1 MGTVN
6 KSGPATQNYLANVNK
21 FTNNLYIA
29 DLASNN
35 QAGSARAV
43 RVKSIVLDSAHP
55 RFKDLGGWDA
65 LGVIEYEDVANPVIV
80 SPLPIARPLLGNNK
94 TFPLLEEIVYIFP
107 LPNRDI
113 NQTTT
118 DTFDYYVNVVALWNH
133 PHHNA
138 YPTNAN
144 QKPES
149 QQKTYQQTELGN
161 VSKISSQPVTLNLGN
176 TFVERSNIHP
186 LLPFE
191 GDIIYEGR
199 WGNSIRLGS
208 TVTTKPPIVKPLNNW
223 SVTGSSGDPIIILRN
238 GQGSSFSAGWL
249 PVVENI
255 NNDESSIYLTS
266 TQNIPLT
273 AENTSYTSYNTGS
286 APTAPNQYAGKQI
299 ILNSGRLVFNSTN
312 DHILLTSN
320 KSINLNTSNFNVDS
334 PNGQVVLQTFVDINQ
349 VGSIK
354 LGDKDAT
361 EPLLYGNITQ
371 DLLQELITSI
381 KTFTSGVSKVP
392 PTTPE
397 IASII
402 SYAAVLNGQVTA
414 IEQNIL
420 PKIKSNISYTK

>member
-1 MGTVN
+1 MGKQQLRVGFNALN
-6 KSGPATQNYLANVNK
+6 KNINSNLNNGFALNQLSLLAAQSK
-21 FTNNLYIA
+21 ITP
-29 DLASNN
+29 
-35 QAGSARAV
+35 V

-55 RFKDLGGWDA
+55 RFKELGEWDA
-65 LGVIEYEDVANPVIV
+65 LGTIEYQDVVNPLESDVYPV
-80 SPLPIARPLLGNNK
+80 ARPLLGNNK
-94 TFPLLEEIVYIFP
+94 AFPLLEEIVYILSFP
-107 LPNRDI
+107 NTSI
-113 NQTTT
+113 GQITSNEST
-118 DTFDYYVNVVALWNH
+118 YYISIVALWNH

-138 YPTNAN
+138 YPSAAN

-149 QQKTYQQTELGN
+149 QQKTYTQTQLGN

-223 SVTGSSGDPIIILRN
+223 STSGSSGDPIMILRN
-238 GQGSSFSAGWL
+238 GQGSSFSEGWL
-249 PVVENI
+249 PVVEDI
-255 NNDESSIYLTS
+255 NNNDSSIYLAS
-266 TQNIPLT
+266 TQNIPLS
-273 AENTSYTSYNTGS
+273 ASNTSYTSYNTGS
-286 APTAPNQYAGKQI
+286 APIAPNQYAGKQI
-299 ILNSGRLVFNSTN
+299 VLNSGRLVFNSTN

-334 PNGQVVLQTFVDINQ
+334 PNGQVVLQTFVDVNQ

-371 DLLQELITSI
+371 DLLQQLITSI
-381 KTFTSGVSKVP
+381 KTFTNSVSVAP
-392 PTTPE
+392 NVAA
-397 IASII
+397 IAV
-402 SYAAVLNGQVTA
+402 YAQTLNYQVTA

>member
-1 MGTVN
+1 MGKQQLRVGFNALN
-6 KSGPATQNYLANVNK
+6 KNINSNLNNGFALNQLSLLAAQSK
-21 FTNNLYIA
+21 ITP
-29 DLASNN
+29 
-35 QAGSARAV
+35 V

-55 RFKDLGGWDA
+55 RFKELGEWDA
-65 LGVIEYEDVANPVIV
+65 LGTIEYQDVVNPLESDVYPV
-80 SPLPIARPLLGNNK
+80 ARPLLGNNK
-94 TFPLLEEIVYIFP
+94 AFPLLEEIVYILSFP
-107 LPNRDI
+107 NTSI
-113 NQTTT
+113 GQITSNEST
-118 DTFDYYVNVVALWNH
+118 YYISIVALWNH

-138 YPTNAN
+138 YPSAAN

-149 QQKTYQQTELGN
+149 QQKTYTQTQLGN

-223 SVTGSSGDPIIILRN
+223 STSGSSGDPIIILRN
-238 GQGSSFSAGWL
+238 GQGSSFSEGWL
-249 PVVENI
+249 PVVEDI
-255 NNDESSIYLTS
+255 NNNDSSIYLAS
-266 TQNIPLT
+266 TQNIPLS
-273 AENTSYTSYNTGS
+273 ASNTSYTSYNTGS
-286 APTAPNQYAGKQI
+286 APIAPNQYAEKQI
-299 ILNSGRLVFNSTN
+299 VLNSGRLVFNSTN

-334 PNGQVVLQTFVDINQ
+334 PNGQVVLQTFVDVNQ

-371 DLLQELITSI
+371 DLLQQLITSI
-381 KTFTSGVSKVP
+381 KTFTNSVSVAP
-392 PTTPE
+392 NVAA
-397 IASII
+397 IAV
-402 SYAAVLNGQVTA
+402 YAQTLNYQVTA